1 MPPSARPQFPLPLG
15 IGNREDAE
23 DSAIDTKFAFH
34 FWARRKSLEAMHNPP
49 DPLENSTPVK
59 YDSLGF
65 GLRLRRGTRFVF
77 CTRARGCVGTRARGS
92 IALGQKHDLEPQAA
106 NKACA
111 RPQK

>member
-1 MPPSARPQFPLPLG
+1 MPPSARPQLPLPLG

-65 GLRLRRGTRFVF
+65 GLRLRRGTRFVLFF

-92 IALGQKHDLEPQAA
+92 IALGQKHDLRTKRAHDT
-106 NKACA
+106 
-111 RPQK
+111 PQK